1 MGAVVSTPYFLPV
14 RYALAMLR
22 RVAYALLVVAIVAA
36 VVVVTVLVT
45 VRVRPGGGDASTPE
59 ETAATVRVTRVV
71 DGDTVDVCCPQARVR
86 LLGIDTPERNEPLF
100 QEATALTA
108 RLTTGQVVRM
118 ERCEEEADQYGR
130 LLRHLFVGER
140 HVNRELVAAGLARAY
155 IFSLRLNPCYAGD
168 LLAAEGVA
176 QKQRIGLWQR
186 GVP

>member
-1 MGAVVSTPYFLPV
+1 
-14 RYALAMLR
+14 MLR
-22 RVAYALLVVAIVAA
+22 RLGYAFLATTTLAAIVVLTVAI
-36 VVVVTVLVT
+36 TL
-45 VRVRPGGGDASTPE
+45 RVQPGGGNTSTSGEVGSAKQDTP
-59 ETAATVRVTRVV
+59 TVRVTRVV

-86 LLGIDTPERNEPLF
+86 LLGIDTPERGEWLF
-100 QEATALTA
+100 QEATAMAA
-108 RLTTGQVVRM
+108 RLTSGQQVRL
-118 ERCEEEADQYGR
+118 ERCEEEEDQYGR

-176 QKQRIGLWQR
+176 QRQRIGLWER

>member
-1 MGAVVSTPYFLPV
+1 
-14 RYALAMLR
+14 MLR
-22 RVAYALLVVAIVAA
+22 RIGYAFLASATLAAIVVLTVA
-36 VVVVTVLVT
+36 VTL
-45 VRVRPGGGDASTPE
+45 RVRPDGGDAGTSGE
-59 ETAATVRVTRVV
+59 VGSSEQDASTVRVTRVV

-86 LLGIDTPERNEPLF
+86 LLGIDTPERGEWLF
-100 QEATALTA
+100 QEATAMTA
-108 RLTTGQVVRM
+108 RLTTGQQVRM

-176 QKQRIGLWQR
+176 QRQRIGLWQR

>member
-1 MGAVVSTPYFLPV
+1 
-14 RYALAMLR
+14 MLR
-22 RVAYALLVVAIVAA
+22 RLGYAFLALCTLAA
-36 VVVVTVLVT
+36 VVVLTVAITL
-45 VRVRPGGGDASTPE
+45 RVQPGGGDTRTSGEASSAERDTP
-59 ETAATVRVTRVV
+59 TVRVTQVV

-86 LLGIDTPERNEPLF
+86 LLGIDTPERGEWLF
-100 QEATALTA
+100 QEATAMAA
-108 RLTTGQVVRM
+108 RLTIGQPVRL
-118 ERCEEEADQYGR
+118 ERCEEDEDQYGR

-176 QKQRIGLWQR
+176 QRQRIGLWER